1 MLFIRQ
7 LFLWKN
13 LIVKIWLGS
22 KYVSY
27 TICQYFIWH
36 PDRSIAETKIFRLG
50 VCLMC
55 LLYVKKEERIGK
67 ELYYRKIK

>member
-1 MLFIRQ
+1 M
-7 LFLWKN
+7 
-13 LIVKIWLGS
+13 WLGS

-36 PDRSIAETKIFRLG
+36 PYRSIAETKIFRLG
-50 VCLMC
+50 VSLMC